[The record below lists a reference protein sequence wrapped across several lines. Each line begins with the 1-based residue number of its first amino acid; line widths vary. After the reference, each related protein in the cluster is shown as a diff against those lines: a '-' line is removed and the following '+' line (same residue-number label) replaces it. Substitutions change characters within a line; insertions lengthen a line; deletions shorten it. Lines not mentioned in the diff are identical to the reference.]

1 MHIFGFSL
9 MYDILNLLIFHKN
22 ILYMYTFK
30 EMIFLLA
37 TVQPNSLIH
46 SCQ

>member
-9 MYDILNLLIFHKN
+9 IYDILNLLIFHKN
-22 ILYMYTFK
+22 IYMYTFK

-37 TVQPNSLIH
+37 TVQPNSLIP